1 MFKDAL
7 IIFKKEMKNLFKD
20 FRTIFAIFI
29 LPMILMPAIFI
40 AIGYTTTAQQ
50 KEAVET
56 VYNIKFVNLDEE
68 NFKNILSQY
77 LNFNEVNE
85 EITRENVQNSDNLII
100 VKFPEKSSTASKI
113 SVSIL
118 YNSLSNK
125 SSFAANMVR
134 NALNTYENELANE
147 KLVEHG
153 LTREEL
159 DFITVNQVD
168 VAPEESQGTDFL
180 AQMIPYF
187 ILIYIMAGSM
197 NIGLDTTAG
206 EKERGSLSSILVNQ
220 VSRTSIAMGKV
231 LYVMTAGIINSIMT
245 FIGLVVA
252 FSLMFNMAGN
262 GSEGM
267 PEMNLSALTPDRLL
281 GLLVAMVTVAG
292 LASSIMVL
300 LGSLARNMKE
310 GGGYI
315 MPFYILVIIMGV
327 ATMQM
332 EASSNLGMYLIPFIN
347 SVFVMK
353 DFITAQIS
361 MVEFLLMLVSNIAVI
376 SFMILGI
383 AKLYNSEKILESTE

>member
-7 IIFKKEMKNLFKD
+7 IIFKKELKNLFKD

-40 AIGYTTTAQQ
+40 AIGYTATAQQ

-56 VYNIKFVNLDEE
+56 VYNIKFVNLNDEE
-68 NFKNILSQY
+68 FKNILSQFIDY
-77 LNFNEVNE
+77 KEVDGSITE
-85 EITRENVQNSDNLII
+85 ENIQNSDNLI
-100 VKFPEKSSTASKI
+100 VVEFPENHSVNSKMN
-113 SVSIL
+113 VSIL
-118 YNSLSNK
+118 YNSLKNK

-134 NALNTYENELANE
+134 NALNEYESELAND

-159 DFITVNQVD
+159 DLIAINQVD

-220 VSRTSIAMGKV
+220 VSRTSIATGKV
-231 LYVMTAGIINSIMT
+231 LYVMTAGIMNSIMT
-245 FIGLVVA
+245 FIGLIVA
-252 FSLMFNMAGN
+252 FSFMFRLASDSG
-262 GSEGM
+262 GM
-267 PEMNLSALTPDRLL
+267 PEMNLAVLTPDRLL
-281 GLLVAMVTVAG
+281 GLLIAMITVAG

-315 MPFYILVIIMGV
+315 MPFYIFVIIMGV

-332 EASSNLGMYLIPFIN
+332 EASGNLGMYLIPFIN

-361 MVEFLLMLVSNIAVI
+361 AVKFLLMLVSNAAVI
-376 SFMILGI
+376 TLMIFGI
-383 AKLYNSEKILESTE
+383 ARLYNSEKILESTE

>member
-7 IIFKKEMKNLFKD
+7 IIFKKELKNLFKD
-20 FRTIFAIFI
+20 FRTVFAIFI

-50 KEAVET
+50 KEAVQT
-56 VYNIKFVNLDEE
+56 VYNIKFVNLDDEK
-68 NFKNILSQY
+68 FKDILS
-77 LNFNEVNE
+77 NFLDFNVVEGKA
-85 EITRENVQNSDNLII
+85 TKENIQNSDNLIM
-100 VKFPEKSSTASKI
+100 VEFPENTTDSSNI
-113 SVSIL
+113 HVSIL

-125 SSFAANMVR
+125 SSFAANAVR
-134 NALNTYENELANE
+134 NALNTYENELANIKLE
-147 KLVEHG
+147 KHG

-159 DFITVNQVD
+159 DLITVNQID

-220 VSRTSIAMGKV
+220 VSRTSIATGKV
-231 LYVMTAGIINSIMT
+231 LYVMTAGILNSIMT
-245 FIGLVVA
+245 FIGLIVA
-252 FSLMFNMAGN
+252 FSFMFRLASDG
-262 GSEGM
+262 GGI
-267 PEMNLSALTPDRLL
+267 PEMNLAVLTPSRLL
-281 GLLVAMVTVAG
+281 GLLIAMITVAG

-361 MVEFLLMLVSNIAVI
+361 TVKFLLMLVSNAAVI
-376 SFMILGI
+376 TLMIFGI
-383 AKLYNSEKILESTE
+383 ARLYNSEKILESTE

>member
-56 VYNIKFVNLDEE
+56 VYNIKFVNLEDE

-77 LNFNEVNE
+77 LNFNEVDG

-100 VKFPEKSSTASKI
+100 VKFPEKSSSVSKI

-231 LYVMTAGIINSIMT
+231 LYVMTAGIMNSIMT

-252 FSLMFNMAGN
+252 FSFMFNVAGN
-262 GSEGM
+262 GGGM
-267 PEMNLSALTPDRLL
+267 PEMNLSALTPGRLL

-361 MVEFLLMLVSNIAVI
+361 VVEFLLMLVSNIAVI
-376 SFMILGI
+376 SFMIFGI

>member
-1 MFKDAL
+1 MFKGAL

-56 VYNIKFVNLDEE
+56 VYNIKFVNLNDE
-68 NFKNILSQY
+68 NFKSILSQY
-77 LNFNEVNE
+77 LDFKVVEGD
-85 EITRENVQNSDNLII
+85 ISKENIQNSDNLIM
-100 VKFPEKSSTASKI
+100 VEFPEDSSMGSKI
-113 SVSIL
+113 NVSIL

-134 NALNTYENELANE
+134 NALNTYENELANV
-147 KLVEHG
+147 KLEEHG
-153 LTREEL
+153 LSREEL
-159 DFITVNQVD
+159 DLVTVNQID

-220 VSRTSIAMGKV
+220 VSRTSIATGKV
-231 LYVMTAGIINSIMT
+231 LYVMTAGIMNSIMT

-252 FSLMFNMAGN
+252 FSFMFNMAGN
-262 GSEGM
+262 GGGM
-267 PEMNLSALTPDRLL
+267 PEINLAILTPGRLI
-281 GLLVAMVTVAG
+281 GLLVSMVTVAG

-315 MPFYILVIIMGV
+315 MPFYILLIIMGV

-332 EASSNLGMYLIPFIN
+332 EASGKITMYLIPFIN
-347 SVFVMK
+347 SVFAMK

-361 MVEFLLMLVSNIAVI
+361 TVKFLFMLISNVAVI
-376 SFMILGI
+376 SLMIFGI

>member
-7 IIFKKEMKNLFKD
+7 IIFKKELKNLFKD

-56 VYNIKFVNLDEE
+56 VYNIKFVNLNDEE
-68 NFKNILSQY
+68 FKNILSQFLDY
-77 LNFNEVNE
+77 KEVEGSVTE
-85 EITRENVQNSDNLII
+85 ENIQNSDNLI
-100 VKFPEKSSTASKI
+100 VVEFPENPSVNSKMN
-113 SVSIL
+113 VSIQ
-118 YNSLSNK
+118 YNSLKNK

-134 NALNTYENELANE
+134 NALNTYESELANE

-159 DFITVNQVD
+159 DLIAINQVD

-231 LYVMTAGIINSIMT
+231 LYVMTAGILTSIMT
-245 FIGLVVA
+245 FIGLIVA
-252 FSLMFNMAGN
+252 FSFMFRLASDG
-262 GSEGM
+262 GEM
-267 PEMNLSALTPDRLL
+267 PEMNLAVLTPDRLL
-281 GLLVAMVTVAG
+281 GLLIAMITVAG

-361 MVEFLLMLVSNIAVI
+361 TVKFLLMLISNVAVI
-376 SFMILGI
+376 TLMIFGI
-383 AKLYNSEKILESTE
+383 ARLYNSEKILESTE

>member
-7 IIFKKEMKNLFKD
+7 IIFRKEMKNLFKD

-56 VYNIKFVNLDEE
+56 VYNIKIINFDDE
-68 NFKNILSQY
+68 NFKNILSKY
-77 LNFNEVNE
+77 LNFKLVERDVSKE
-85 EITRENVQNSDNLII
+85 DIQNSENLII
-100 VKFPEKSSTASKI
+100 VEFPENATVDSKLN
-113 SVSIL
+113 VSIL
-118 YNSLSNK
+118 YNSLSKK
-125 SSFAANMVR
+125 SSFAANMAR
-134 NALNTYENELANE
+134 NALNTYENELASVKLE
-147 KLVEHG
+147 KHG
-153 LTREEL
+153 MSRGEL
-159 DFITVNQVD
+159 DLVTVNQID
-168 VAPEESQGTDFL
+168 VAPKESQGTDFL

-220 VSRTSIAMGKV
+220 VSRTSIATGKV
-231 LYVMTAGIINSIMT
+231 LYVMTAGIMNSIMT

-252 FSLMFNMAGN
+252 FSFMFNMAGN
-262 GSEGM
+262 GGGM
-267 PEMNLSALTPDRLL
+267 PEINLAVLTPGRLI
-281 GLLVAMVTVAG
+281 GLLVSMVTVAG

-332 EASSNLGMYLIPFIN
+332 EASGKITMYLIPFIN
-347 SVFVMK
+347 SVFAMK
-353 DFITAQIS
+353 DFITAQITA
-361 MVEFLLMLVSNIAVI
+361 VKFLFMLISNVAVI
-376 SFMILGI
+376 SLMIFGI